1 MNWYFS
7 FYNKSE
13 SLHVSIGMHFP
24 RKNNAAFNIET
35 YASKTFIYA
44 KHAWFCGLL
53 GSQIVVLSPVK
64 DKQITD

>member
-13 SLHVSIGMHFP
+13 SLHFP
-24 RKNNAAFNIET
+24 RKNNAAFNIEA

-44 KHAWFCGLL
+44 QHAWFYGLL
-53 GSQIVVLSPVK
+53 GSQIVVHSPVE